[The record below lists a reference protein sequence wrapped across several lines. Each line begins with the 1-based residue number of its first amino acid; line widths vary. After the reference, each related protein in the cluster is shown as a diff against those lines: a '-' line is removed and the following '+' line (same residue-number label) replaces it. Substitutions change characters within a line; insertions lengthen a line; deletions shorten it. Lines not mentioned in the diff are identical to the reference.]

1 MSPAEDAYGLA
12 KRLAFCE
19 EIIAARRPAFV
30 LDVGCGTGE
39 NLTRPLAE
47 RFPEVRFLG
56 IDDDPESI
64 RYARAGAALPNLSF
78 GGYEELAQAGSAD
91 LIIASEV
98 IEHVESPEEFL
109 VATGGHLGPGGRM
122 IVTAPNGFGPFE
134 LASLTEVL
142 LRLSGAFALLR
153 KAKRALVGG
162 STAAHA
168 RDTLAASPHV
178 SFFSYGRIREVFGA
192 AGFEVERYQAR
203 TLLCGFG
210 FDSLVKG
217 LALGRWNARVADR
230 FSPRCVSAW
239 MFVLKKAA
247 PRPAALYRR
256 GFIAR
261 WRRRLNERCWGKSAT
276 RDAAR

>member
-1 MSPAEDAYGLA
+1 MSPAEDAYGLV

-19 EIIAARRPAFV
+19 EIIAAGRPAFV

-56 IDDDPESI
+56 IDDDLESI
-64 RYARAGAALPNLSF
+64 RYARSGPAQSNLSF
-78 GGYEELAQAGSAD
+78 GGREELAQAGSAG

-109 VATGGHLGPGGRM
+109 VATGGHLAPGGRM
-122 IVTAPNGFGPFE
+122 IVTTPNGYGAFE
-134 LASLTEVL
+134 FASLVEAL
-142 LRLSGAFALLR
+142 LRLSGAFAFLR
-153 KAKRALVGG
+153 NAKRALIGG
-162 STAAHA
+162 GTAAQK

-178 SFFSYGRIREVFGA
+178 SFFSYGLILDVFAA

-217 LALGRWNARVADR
+217 LALGQWNAQVADR
-230 FSPRCVSAW
+230 LPPQGVSAW

-247 PRPAALYRR
+247 PRPVAPYRR
-256 GFIAR
+256 GLIAR
-261 WRRRLNERCWGKSAT
+261 WRRRLNERCLGMNGILNAG
-276 RDAAR
+276 R

>member
-12 KRLAFCE
+12 KRLAFCA
-19 EIIAARRPAFV
+19 EIIDSRRPALV

-56 IDDDPESI
+56 IDDDLESI
-64 RYARAGAALPNLSF
+64 RYARARAALPNLSF
-78 GGYEELAQAGSAD
+78 GGHEELAQAIGAD

-98 IEHVESPEEFL
+98 IEHVASPEELL
-109 VATGGHLGPGGRM
+109 VATGNRLGPGGRM
-122 IVTAPNGFGPFE
+122 VVTTPNGYGPFE
-134 LASLTEVL
+134 LASLIEVL

-162 STAAHA
+162 GTTKEA

-178 SFFSYGRIREVFGA
+178 SFFSYRRIREVFA
-192 AGFEVERYQAR
+192 STGFEIERYQAR

-217 LALGRWNARVADR
+217 LALGQWNARVADR
-230 FSPRCVSAW
+230 LPPQCVSAW
-239 MFVLKKAA
+239 MFVLRKTA
-247 PRPAALYRR
+247 PRPAAPYRR
-256 GFIAR
+256 GFVAR
-261 WRRRLNERCWGKSAT
+261 WRRRLNERCWGKGGT